1 MAKVTDYSQQAWV
14 KDVTSVLGTHKQ
26 IGIDLHVFLK
36 NLACHYILEQY
47 KEDPERTEFDINIA
61 PYGMAKLVR
70 NGDDFEIKD
79 IQIYPAFRKTLIN
92 TIKTGESNLYREE
105 YKATFQVIKHQLE
118 TFSNGGSID
127 G

>member
-14 KDVTSVLGTHKQ
+14 RDITAVLGTHKQ
-26 IGIDLHVFLK
+26 IGVDLHVFLK

-47 KEDPERTEFDINIA
+47 KEDPTRTEFDINIA

-70 NGDDFEIKD
+70 NGDDFTIKD
-79 IQIYPAFRKTLIN
+79 IEIYPAFKKTLIN
-92 TIKTGESNLYREE
+92 TIKTGESNLYRQE
-105 YKATFQVIKHQLE
+105 YKATFQAIKNQLE
-118 TFSNGGSID
+118 AFSKGGNTD

>member
-1 MAKVTDYSQQAWV
+1 MAKVTDYSQKAWV
-14 KDVTSVLGTHKQ
+14 QDVTSVLGTHKQ

-47 KEDPERTEFDINIA
+47 KEDPTRTEFDINVA
-61 PYGMAKLVR
+61 PYGMAKLVKV
-70 NGDDFEIKD
+70 GDDFEIKN
-79 IQIYPAFRKTLIN
+79 IEIYPAFKRTLIN

-105 YKATFQVIKHQLE
+105 YKATFNVIKSQLE
-118 TFSNGGSID
+118 AFSEGGNVD